1 MPKSNRSFRP
11 LLLASI
17 LASSVLLS
25 GTTFARDVVVRTET
39 GNVKVTE
46 FATGLDTPWSIAF
59 LPDGRMLV
67 TERPGRSCRSPQARH
82 RSSHRA

>member
-1 MPKSNRSFRP
+1 M
-11 LLLASI
+11 LLASM

-67 TERPGRSCRSPQARH
+67 TERPGRMRVVGTDGSLSAPIARVPAVH
-82 RSSHRA
+82 ARG